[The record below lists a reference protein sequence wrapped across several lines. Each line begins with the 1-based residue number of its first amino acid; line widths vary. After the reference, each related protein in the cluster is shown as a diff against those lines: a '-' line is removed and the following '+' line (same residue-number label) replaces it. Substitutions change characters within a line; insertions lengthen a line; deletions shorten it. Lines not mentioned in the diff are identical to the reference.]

1 MSAPDSF
8 FTATLKSKLD
18 LGEPRSTGTFG
29 VAVSFAARGSV
40 SLMEIGKEDLASS
53 PSAWMVIL

>member
-18 LGEPRSTGTFG
+18 FGEPRSTGNFG
-29 VAVSFAARGSV
+29 VAVSFAAKGSA
-40 SLMEIGKEDLASS
+40 SLIEIGSEDLASS
-53 PSAWMVIL
+53 PSAWMMIL